1 MLVAFTGIIYAAD
14 IHHPSDGLYI
24 QAYPTPGNMHTT
36 LSLDGGMPIM
46 LEGGE
51 LRLSADVW
59 LRPENVLGTVFRIIT
74 DTGANVDLMYSV
86 ENDVRYPM
94 LVTGEDVQL
103 QTVTPPLE
111 EWVPVSV
118 TISPKLGKVS
128 LVYNGIETNV
138 EYPELKN
145 AGSVRIDWGL
155 CLIEGKTLNDVA
167 SVTVKDIEVMLGGKK
182 IRHWKL
188 HGHRGDVC
196 YDEIAGMPAKAVNPR
211 WIIDESATWNKIF
224 TTTSLVL
231 PSVAFDPV
239 IATFYMVGKGRNEL
253 YVFHPSEN
261 VVDTISTTGGN
272 HVAVVPN
279 QLIYIEESHTLLSYN
294 LSENLFSSF
303 DPTEHTWSSLSK
315 ADPDHDFWFSSVC
328 YNKPDSAI
336 VSFGG
341 YGHYRYNN
349 NLFTSHPFSK
359 KPQTE
364 AVLDEIDPRRSSSTA
379 IVDGYLYI
387 YGGWGCHS
395 GRQELSAHA
404 YYDMYRVNLSD
415 NRVEALWKH
424 DSSPFGSDFIG
435 VENMVYIAEE
445 KAFYVFSTLDGGVL
459 LKISPDND
467 KMEKVSLPVGFDMD
481 NHSFYGNLFYSPEQG
496 KLYAALV
503 SSDVDDR
510 AELSIYELPF
520 PPVPVSDL
528 SQPEGLEFLPKESF
542 WTSRHVV
549 WIAVVAAAVI
559 AGFAVWTAIRRRRG
573 VANKGHNAATEPEDI
588 DEPEPESVQE
598 NDGCPLPDTQH
609 ETDEADTLTSGND
622 NLHGAPHVE
631 DVQDVAREGN
641 AILESSD
648 LPKSD
653 ADSAE
658 SVAAGGENVTE
669 NVTPFFFGRMLEDEQ
684 TPPGCIYY
692 PMDKGCI
699 RFLGGFRVFDQ
710 DGNDMTSQFTP
721 ILKNL
726 LLVLVFHSDDNSIG
740 ISNAR
745 LQNLLWRGKEEE
757 AAKNSRNVYLSRLRA
772 LLTQIGDMSVT
783 INKGLRRI
791 EVGENV
797 MIDYLEAKALLK
809 DGSGTNIGRLLELLG
824 NGVMLP
830 NVEVDYIDPFKSSFS
845 DEVIE
850 CMSKFIRDESF
861 SLDLRLKMANVLFQH
876 DPVNE
881 DALFMKCQI
890 LHYQGRTGLAQS
902 VYNSFCRE
910 YRSLLGGNYPRTFTE
925 IIKQSN

>member
-1 MLVAFTGIIYAAD
+1 MMKDKIKGILLCMLVVFTGIIYAAD
-14 IHHPSDGLYI
+14 IRRPSDGLYI

-46 LEGGE
+46 LDGEE

-74 DTGANVDLMYSV
+74 DIGANVDLMYSV

-94 LVTGEDVQL
+94 LVTGEEVQL
-103 QTVTPPLE
+103 QSVSPPLE

-118 TISPKLGKVS
+118 TISPELGKVS
-128 LVYNGIETNV
+128 LVYNGIETSV
-138 EYPELKN
+138 SYPEIKN
-145 AGSVRIDWGL
+145 VRSVRIDWGL
-155 CLIEGKTLNDVA
+155 CLIEGKTLYDVA
-167 SVTVKDIEVMLGGKK
+167 SVTVKDIEVMLAGKK

-188 HGHRGDVC
+188 HGHRGDIC
-196 YDEIAGMPAKAVNPR
+196 YDEIAGMPAKAVNPK
-211 WIIDESATWNKIF
+211 WIIDHGATWNKIY
-224 TTTSLVL
+224 TTSSLVL

-239 IATFYMVGKGRNEL
+239 IATFYMVDKGRNEL

-294 LSENLFSSF
+294 MSENLFSSF
-303 DPTEHTWSSLSK
+303 NPIDHTWSSLSK

-349 NLFTSHPFSK
+349 NLFISRPFSK

-364 AVLDEIDPRRSSSTA
+364 AILDEIDPRRSSSTA

-415 NRVEALWKH
+415 NNVETLWKH
-424 DSSPFGSDFIG
+424 DTSPFGSDFIG

-459 LKISPDND
+459 LKISPDNG

-496 KLYAALV
+496 KLYAALI

-528 SQPEGLEFLPKESF
+528 SQPEGLEFLPKEPF
-542 WTSRHVV
+542 RTSGHVV
-549 WIAVVAAAVI
+549 WIAVAAAAVI
-559 AGFAVWTAIRRRRG
+559 AGGVVITAIRRRRSA
-573 VANKGHNAATEPEDI
+573 ANKGCHLSGMP
-588 DEPEPESVQE
+588 DEI
-598 NDGCPLPDTQH
+598 N
-609 ETDEADTLTSGND
+609 EADSLTSGNE
-622 NLHGAPHVE
+622 NLHAGSHLE
-631 DVQDVAREGN
+631 DSEKEEN
-641 AILESSD
+641 ASLESSE
-648 LPKSD
+648 LPK
-653 ADSAE
+653 ADSD
-658 SVAAGGENVTE
+658 SSENVATGGDNVAE
-669 NVTPFFFGRMLEDEQ
+669 NVTPFFFGRMLEDEEA
-684 TPPGCIYY
+684 PSDGIYY
-692 PMDKGCI
+692 PMDRGCI
-699 RFLGGFRVFDQ
+699 RFLGGFRVFDRE
-710 DGNDMTSQFTP
+710 GNDMTSQFTP

-757 AAKNSRNVYLSRLRA
+757 AAKNSRNVYLSRLRS
-772 LLTQIGDMSVT
+772 LLTRIGDISVT

-797 MIDYLEAKALLK
+797 MIDYLEAKALMK
-809 DGSGTNIGRLLELLG
+809 DGSGSNIARLLELLG

-850 CMSKFIRDESF
+850 CMSKFIRNEAF
-861 SLDLRLKMANVLFQH
+861 SLDMRLKMANVLFQH
-876 DPVNE
+876 DPINE

-910 YRSLLGGNYPRTFTE
+910 YHSLLGGNYPRAFTE
-925 IIKQSN
+925 IIKP